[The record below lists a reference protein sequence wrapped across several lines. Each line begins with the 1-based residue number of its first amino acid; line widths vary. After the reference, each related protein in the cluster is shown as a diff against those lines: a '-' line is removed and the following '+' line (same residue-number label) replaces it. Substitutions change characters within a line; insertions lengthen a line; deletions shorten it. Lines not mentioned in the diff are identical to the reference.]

1 MEMNNEEILV
11 KMTKSISMIECGF
24 NALRI
29 CIFFWSIIWKLEN
42 TEKIWGKTATT
53 SKGDVIYPKKK
64 KEKISSCR
72 NIGRR
77 FCTRAFKLC
86 FCTEIGALPK
96 LSRLNKAQPSKGKI
110 PNWLHFSILLF
121 ASKQRHVKDCKEV
134 LRTSLPGR
142 SLASRRSLCQSPCSP
157 GSRGSPRLEFWFKI
171 GIESKLEI
179 DKLPPLSRQ
188 DLVANRYNFF
198 NLDFS
203 RAVCKVD
210 RDRIGIGLSSPSSVS
225 SFFSICPDTWDSRR
239 CVGLWIHLFTIF
251 TGLAF
256 SFPDLNRKHCVMYTQ
271 SDSDSHSLL

>member
-1 MEMNNEEILV
+1 MVLLMEMNNEEILV
-11 KMTKSISMIECGF
+11 KMTKSIPMIERGF

-121 ASKQRHVKDCKEV
+121 ASKQRYLKDCKKV
-134 LRTSLPGR
+134 LRMNLPGR
-142 SLASRRSLCQSPCSP
+142 SLASRRSPFQSPYSP
-157 GSRGSPRLEFWFKI
+157 GSRGSPRLELWF
-171 GIESKLEI
+171 
-179 DKLPPLSRQ
+179 
-188 DLVANRYNFF
+188 
-198 NLDFS
+198 
-203 RAVCKVD
+203 
-210 RDRIGIGLSSPSSVS
+210 
-225 SFFSICPDTWDSRR
+225 
-239 CVGLWIHLFTIF
+239 
-251 TGLAF
+251 
-256 SFPDLNRKHCVMYTQ
+256 
-271 SDSDSHSLL
+271 